1 MCRGSKGLLTKIVE
15 VMKKE
20 PTAST
25 FRFWLARAVESYLR
39 GSTSYCDQVF
49 LLRRGLL
56 QHIAGNIVEPDSKP
70 KEILQ
75 SSFDLLGELIKFNI
89 DAFKAFD
96 KVLNTKAKV
105 SRADEWNIQVLL

>member
-39 GSTSYCDQVF
+39 GSTSFCDQVF
-49 LLRRGLL
+49 LLRKGLL
-56 QHIAGNIVEPDSKP
+56 QVCIFQSFQFRSKFTRVCMVYMY
-70 KEILQ
+70 ILQ
-75 SSFDLLGELIKFNI
+75 GVNWPAVTVFH
-89 DAFKAFD
+89 
-96 KVLNTKAKV
+96 
-105 SRADEWNIQVLL
+105 